1 MKINKQWL
9 EVILYIKY
17 NEQITIY
24 KYMHI
29 IAYTSQLSTC
39 KTTKGLK
46 KKKPKRPSRQKTKS
60 NATAQGQGSQI
71 SGTE

>member
-9 EVILYIKY
+9 KVILYIKY
-17 NEQITIY
+17 NEQITMY
-24 KYMHI
+24 KYMYI
-29 IAYTSQLSTC
+29 IVYTSQLSTC

-46 KKKPKRPSRQKTKS
+46 KKPKRLSKQETKS